1 MLLVGIALAEAGL
14 VATFF
19 TGRIARVT
27 TAAATV
33 GLVVLLLVFSTP
45 LHAVADDRDGGHAR
59 GRSRHPHHRDR
70 GGAGRRGR
78 GTAASS
84 IWASLRN
91 TGPVVDDTKIVF
103 KVHTGPGAA
112 WISGNGDV
120 RWTTGDRR
128 VARVRWDSSGEPPGD
143 YPYDVRVVSQAD
155 EDVVYADLP
164 NAGVIRLGP

>member
-1 MLLVGIALAEAGL
+1 MPWPTIAMAVTPEA
-14 VATFF
+14 
-19 TGRIARVT
+19 
-27 TAAATV
+27 
-33 GLVVLLLVFSTP
+33 
-45 LHAVADDRDGGHAR
+45 
-59 GRSRHPHHRDR
+59 DR
-70 GGAGRRGR
+70 GIRITETGAAAGRRGR

-128 VARVRWDSSGEPPGD
+128 VARVRWDPSGEPPGD